1 MNRLLFRSAIRIALL
16 YAFFGVLW
24 IIVSDRIV
32 AFFIFDPESIVAIE
46 TYKGLAFVIAST
58 VLLFAAVRGELG
70 ARERVEKQLK
80 YEKERAISRL
90 ERLSTLHAIDMIISS
105 SLDRKI
111 ILQQI
116 VEIVVTQFRADAAD
130 VLLLEPVTQT
140 LQYSA
145 GWGFRTKVVQS
156 VRLRLGEGIAGA
168 AALEHRSIGIPDL
181 RALEGPERPPLM
193 EGEGFI
199 AYYAVPLFAK
209 KQVKGVLELMHRTP
223 LLLDEEEQKFLELLA
238 AQAAIAIDNATLF
251 DDLQRSN
258 IELTLAY
265 DATLEGWA
273 RALELRDS
281 ITKRHTERVAEIT
294 VRLAQL
300 MGIDQKEIVHI
311 RRGALLHDIGKI
323 GIPDSILKKEGP
335 LSPEEWNIMRR
346 HPVYA
351 FELLKPIAYLRP
363 ALDIPYCHHER
374 WDGTGYP
381 RGLKGEQIPVSA
393 RIFALADVWDALFA
407 ADRPYRKP
415 LSMEDACA
423 HVRGLAGTH
432 LDPHVVDVFLK
443 NSDMFCNLMPDQKP
457 QGQA

>member
-1 MNRLLFRSAIRIALL
+1 MNRLIFKSALRIALL
-16 YAFFGVLW
+16 YALFGAIW
-24 IIVSDRIV
+24 IIVSDRI
-32 AFFIFDPESIVAIE
+32 AALLIAEHERLVAIE
-46 TYKGLAFVIAST
+46 TYKGLVFVIAST
-58 VLLFAAVRGELG
+58 VLLFAAVRHELG
-70 ARERVEKQLK
+70 ARVRAEKQLEH
-80 YEKERAISRL
+80 EKEKATSRL

-105 SLDRKI
+105 SLDLKTT
-111 ILQQI
+111 LQQI
-116 VEIVVTQFRADAAD
+116 VEIVVSQFRADAAD
-130 VLLLEPVTQT
+130 VLLLDPLTQT

-145 GWGFRTKVVQS
+145 GMGFRTDGIQS
-156 VRLRLGEGIAGA
+156 IRLRLGEGIAGV

-181 RALEGPERPPLM
+181 RAKGGQDRPTLI
-193 EGEGFI
+193 EEEDFI
-199 AYYAVPLFAK
+199 AYYAVPLLSK
-209 KQVKGVLELMHRTP
+209 GQVKGVLELMHRAP
-223 LLLDEEEQKFLELLA
+223 LFLDEEEQKFLDSLA
-238 AQAAIAIDNATLF
+238 AQAAIAIDNASLF

-281 ITKRHTERVAEIT
+281 VTERHTERVTKMT

-300 MGIDQKEIVHI
+300 MGIGQKELVHI

-335 LSPEEWNIMRR
+335 LSPEEWEIMRR

-351 FELLKPIAYLRP
+351 FEMLKPIAYLRP

-381 RGLKGEQIPVSA
+381 RGLKAEQIPIAA

-415 LSMEDACA
+415 LSMDDACL
-423 HVRGLAGTH
+423 HIRSLAGTH

-443 NSDMFCNLMPDQKP
+443 NRDQFCSLMPDQKLR
-457 QGQA
+457 QT